1 MKNRLQSMPLVAV
14 IWFLCLHECTHVAY
28 LVCQTHETDLHVQG
42 KCPVSIFTVILLSIV
57 H

>member
-14 IWFLCLHECTHVAY
+14 IWSLCLHECTHVAY
-28 LVCQTHETDLHVQG
+28 LVCQTHETDMHVKG